1 MNNKVKK
8 ALVDDPVRIAVYD
21 VSGSRVDVPSE
32 ENKGESIVWIDPSDE
47 SNLTSFVIRM
57 DPVTI
62 EGMSDIQYVVE
73 TLPFGGTY
81 SPGSMSPSPGSPSN
95 NRSPSPSA
103 KIPVVTSQSPFSFF
117 DGTSTGGGILCNG
130 KRAHARG
137 KAGYVKYS
145 HEFATNKNQEIFAGW
160 SEYHGPVTLTP
171 RISFKIKNNNP
182 VSDTASQH
190 QGEL

>member
-8 ALVDDPVRIAVYD
+8 ALADEPVRIAVYD
-21 VSGSRVDVPSE
+21 ISGSRVDVPSE
-32 ENKGESIVWIDPSDE
+32 ENNGESIVWIDPSDE
-47 SNLTSFVIRM
+47 SISISYMIRM
-57 DPVTI
+57 DPDTI
-62 EGMSDIQYVVE
+62 EGLSDIQYVVE

-81 SPGSMSPSPGSPSN
+81 SPGSMSPLPGSPSN

-103 KIPVVTSQSPFSFF
+103 KIPVVTLQSAVSSFV
-117 DGTSTGGGILCNG
+117 GGGVLCNG

-137 KAGYVKYS
+137 KTGYVNYS
-145 HEFATNKNQEIFAGW
+145 YEFATNNNQELFAGW

-171 RISFKIKNNNP
+171 RISFKMKNKNP
-182 VSDTASQH
+182 ESDTASQH